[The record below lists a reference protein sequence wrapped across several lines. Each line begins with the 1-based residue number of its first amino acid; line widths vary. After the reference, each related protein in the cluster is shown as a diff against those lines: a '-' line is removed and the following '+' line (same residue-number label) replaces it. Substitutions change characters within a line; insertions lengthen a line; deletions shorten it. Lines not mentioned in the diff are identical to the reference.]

1 MTESKKKT
9 KALKF
14 THPGAPQDFCEVVG
28 VPALF
33 HPQYPT
39 PVGGDGEIPLEIA
52 KLFDKDEGC
61 PVKLVDIS
69 EAQADEY
76 RKNVDHHHRKA
87 GR

>member
-1 MTESKKKT
+1 MTTKKT
-9 KALKF
+9 VKALRF
-14 THPGAPQDFCEVVG
+14 TQPGAPLDFCEATG

-52 KLFDKDEGC
+52 KLFDKDPGC
-61 PVKLVDIS
+61 PVELTEVS

-76 RKNVDHHHRKA
+76 RKHAEHHRRKA
-87 GR
+87 GQ